1 MCVDLKVEAGRAP
14 RLLVLFSVVLL
25 YNLYCTTVYIAF
37 KIPCKDLLSKVVGGK
52 VGKREWRYLHSL
64 LHQLGLLQMFLVV
77 FITRVFVALS
87 LWSPKS
93 VPKNNHKEMS
103 QKIVK
108 KRVPKSFLKRCSK
121 K

>member
-1 MCVDLKVEAGRAP
+1 M
-14 RLLVLFSVVLL
+14 
-25 YNLYCTTVYIAF
+25 
-37 KIPCKDLLSKVVGGK
+37 SKVVGGK

-103 QKIVK
+103 QKVLK
-108 KRVPKSFLKRCSK
+108 SDNKRVTKIVPKKCPKKFPKNSVSK
-121 K
+121 KCEVKGVPKNRSG